1 MKTAFDGLDRPTL
14 ALLVREYLL
23 CGHLIDRA
31 GMPHVLAAGGI
42 DAMREIAIEEWMGA
56 SPIYTRRV
64 RRALA
69 FAGDDVATIFKG
81 MQIDI
86 GAPPQYMDFRFS
98 VTDAKHGEFQLAS
111 CGALRDVEPMGDEYV
126 VNMCHHIEDPTFDA
140 TAAAT
145 NPKARMRPIH
155 RPPRSPAGR
164 VPNCHWTVEIDE
176 SVEALS
182 EPEEARR
189 IGSTRAALHELPP
202 PEGDDSEGLTSYDGP
217 LVADI
222 RFEEFS
228 KNTLITLLQEISLQW
243 HLLALSFFDAAERR
257 FGTEAA
263 AEIGTKQ
270 LTGIA
275 GLTGMRLKRA
285 LKLGESMSDMAT
297 MLDLHPAFHPR
308 SYFGMHVDHAD
319 ALTISLRDC
328 PAIGDRPGRSWAEY
342 LSDGASAPLDAV
354 VRSIDR
360 RARCEEVDAPDGA
373 LRAWSVSVAGNPA
386 DESREVRVTRISTG
400 AEFSFEE
407 R

>member
-1 MKTAFDGLDRPTL
+1 MKTVFDGLDRPTL

-69 FAGDDVATIFKG
+69 YEGDDVATIFKG

-98 VTDAKHGEFQLAS
+98 VIDAKHGEFQLAS

-145 NPKARMRPIH
+145 NPKARMRPVH
-155 RPPRSPAGR
+155 RPPRNPAGR
-164 VPNCHWTVEIDE
+164 VPNCHWTVEIDDGA
-176 SVEALS
+176 EALP

-189 IGSTRAALHELPP
+189 IGSTKAARHELPL
-202 PEGDDSEGLTSYDGP
+202 PEGEDSEGLTSYDGP

-228 KNTLITLLQEISLQW
+228 KNTLITLLQEIALQW

-263 AEIGTKQ
+263 VEIATKQ
-270 LTGIA
+270 FTGIA

-285 LKLGESMSDMAT
+285 LTLGESMTEIAT
-297 MLDLHPAFHPR
+297 LLDLHPAFHPR
-308 SYFGMHVDHAD
+308 SYFSVHVDHSD
-319 ALTISLRDC
+319 GLSISLRDC
-328 PAIGDRPGRSWAEY
+328 PAVGDRPGRSWAAY
-342 LSDGASAPLDAV
+342 LFDGASAPLDAIV
-354 VRSIDR
+354 HTIDR

-373 LRAWSVSVAGNPA
+373 LRAWRVSVGESPA
-386 DESREVRVTRISTG
+386 EESREVKVTRISTG

>member
-1 MKTAFDGLDRPTL
+1 MKTVFDGLDRPTL
-14 ALLVREYLL
+14 ALLAREYLL

-64 RRALA
+64 RRALD
-69 FAGDDVATIFKG
+69 FEGDDVATIFKG

-86 GAPPQYMDFRFS
+86 GAPPQYMDFRFN
-98 VTDAKHGEFQLAS
+98 VIDAKHGEFQLAS

-182 EPEEARR
+182 EPGAARR
-189 IGSTRAALHELPP
+189 IGSTRAAQHECPAP
-202 PEGDDSEGLTSYDGP
+202 DGEDSDGLTTYDGP

-222 RFEEFS
+222 RFDDFS

-243 HLLALSFFDAAERR
+243 HLLALSFFDATERR
-257 FGTEAA
+257 FGSDAA
-263 AEIGTKQ
+263 VEIATKQ
-270 LTGIA
+270 FTGIA

-285 LKLGESMSDMAT
+285 LKLGESLSDIAKL
-297 MLDLHPAFHPR
+297 LDLHPAFHPR
-308 SYFGMHVDHAD
+308 SYFSLQVDQAD
-319 ALTISLRDC
+319 GLSVSLRDC
-328 PAIGDRPGRSWAEY
+328 PAIGDRPGRSWAEH
-342 LSDGASAPLDAV
+342 LSNGASAPLDAI
-354 VRSIDR
+354 VRAVDR
-360 RARCEEVDAPDGA
+360 RARCEEIGAPAGG
-373 LRAWSVSVAGNPA
+373 LRAWNVLVDASPA